1 MIKKLLIF
9 FVLLFLPFS
18 ALADSV
24 EIANVSAHYAHPL
37 TGVVEDSGNDSAIG
51 QGMTESV
58 LDPQALVETDSSGNI
73 YATIRVHMADQ
84 LGGYS
89 VAVQSQGESG
99 FYKVSTQE
107 MRREAEFFDLR
118 FLIPDKSPI
127 IRLDF
132 EVKAMG
138 RHVIFYGMFL
148 DRVEGNTDFIV
159 SVNPNQ
165 ASSTSEANTSV
176 ETVTTENHA
185 NTLVD
190 SNQNQNKLIS
200 QTTKESQKAQEGQ
213 TNGQKVDLKK
223 GEKIETKESSKE
235 EASDLK
241 GPSLGGEVGLLM
253 KGDPRLEGD
262 FLANHEEIDEDA
274 PYGTLTLIALYSIFI
289 IFGVIAILACLSAI
303 LAALYVRRLQFRND
317 LREAKAYGLED

>member
-1 MIKKLLIF
+1 MIKRLFVF
-9 FVLLFLPFS
+9 FVFLLLPFS
-18 ALADSV
+18 AFADSV
-24 EIANVSAHYAHPL
+24 EIANVSAHYSHPL
-37 TGVVEDSGNDSAIG
+37 TGAVEDTGNDSAIG

-89 VAVQSQGESG
+89 VAVQSQGETG
-99 FYKVSTQE
+99 FYKVNTQE

-148 DRVEGNTDFIV
+148 DRVEGNTDFVV

-165 ASSTSEANTSV
+165 ASSASEANTSV

-190 SNQNQNKLIS
+190 NNQNQNKSIS

-213 TNGQKVDLKK
+213 TKGKKVDLKK

>member
-1 MIKKLLIF
+1 MMKRLFVF
-9 FVLLFLPFS
+9 FVFLLLPFS

-24 EIANVSAHYAHPL
+24 EIANVSAHYSHPL
-37 TGVVEDSGNDSAIG
+37 TGVVEDTGNDSAIG

-89 VAVQSQGESG
+89 VAVQSQGETG
-99 FYKVSTQE
+99 FYKVNTQE
-107 MRREAEFFDLR
+107 MKREAEFFDLR

-148 DRVEGNTDFIV
+148 DRVEGNTDFVV

-165 ASSTSEANTSV
+165 ASSAPETSTAV
-176 ETVTTENHA
+176 ETVGTESHA

-190 SNQNQNKLIS
+190 GNQNQDKFIS
-200 QTTKESQKAQEGQ
+200 QTPKASQKAQEGQ
-213 TNGQKVDLKK
+213 TKGKKVDLKK

-253 KGDPRLEGD
+253 KGDPRLEGEY
-262 FLANHEEIDEDA
+262 LTNHEAVDEDA

-303 LAALYVRRLQFRND
+303 LAAVYVRRLQFRND